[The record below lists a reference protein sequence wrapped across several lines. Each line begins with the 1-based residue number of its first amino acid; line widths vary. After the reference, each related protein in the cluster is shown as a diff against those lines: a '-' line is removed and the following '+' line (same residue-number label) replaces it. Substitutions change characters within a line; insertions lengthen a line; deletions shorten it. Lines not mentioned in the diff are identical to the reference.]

1 MGLFWD
7 LIQQNQISKQAQQSQ
22 TLEARMA
29 MLEQQVADMRRTLYT
44 VIERLEQNL
53 RVDLDQDGKIG

>member
-7 LIQQNQISKQAQQSQ
+7 LIQQNQISKQAQQAQ

-29 MLEQQVADMRRTLYT
+29 MLEQQVSDMRRTLYT

-53 RVDLDQDGKIG
+53 HVDLDQDGKIG